1 MRRRLQTY
9 EESDMAR
16 YDYDDDEPYI
26 IIERHDGSVGSLLL
40 GVALGAGLAL
50 LFAPQSGEETRR
62 DIEERARRARVRAGE
77 LADEVSA
84 SVSGTIDQARSQVEE
99 RLDAARGAVDMRR
112 QQVSRAVE
120 AGRAAAQQARHELER
135 RIAEGKAAYEAGVT
149 AARTQSSATTGTGA
163 AGAGPAA
170 GGPVGGVPGASEVAP
185 AGGAA
190 GA

>member
-1 MRRRLQTY
+1 
-9 EESDMAR
+9 MAR

-62 DIEERARRARVRAGE
+62 DIEEGARRARVRAGE
-77 LADEVSA
+77 IADDLSA
-84 SVSGTIDQARSQVEE
+84 SVSETLDQARSQVED

-120 AGRAAAQQARHELER
+120 AGRAAAHQARHELER

-149 AARTQSSATTGTGA
+149 AARSQSSATAGTGA

-170 GGPVGGVPGASEVAP
+170 GGPVGGVPGAGDVAP